1 MLWMKKIRLKKTM
14 GHSWRLGLKRLCLFH
29 AEMQVR
35 SLMNFL
41 MNSLLQDRRPLC
53 DLAGSFEEQAAAFL
67 ACLNIEAEK
76 NGMAG
81 PDAANIIKA
90 GSLGDGC
97 Y

>member
-1 MLWMKKIRLKKTM
+1 
-14 GHSWRLGLKRLCLFH
+14 
-29 AEMQVR
+29 
-35 SLMNFL
+35 MNFL